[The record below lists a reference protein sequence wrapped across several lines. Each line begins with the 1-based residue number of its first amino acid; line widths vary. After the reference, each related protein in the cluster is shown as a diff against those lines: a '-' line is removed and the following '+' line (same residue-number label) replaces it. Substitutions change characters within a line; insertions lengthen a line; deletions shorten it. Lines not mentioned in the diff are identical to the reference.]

1 MRKTIASAIF
11 LLAGAGA
18 AALGAN
24 LRGSDT
30 MEDVTKFMLNPAG
43 SPFCAGTTG
52 IVYLGGGS
60 TNGEQAMTGTG
71 AAPLNAPLQSAAPM
85 SRALGAAAVCATK
98 QGSPATAAGV
108 FVCLDGLAIV
118 GNSSANQAT
127 CDIKF
132 ATGNDWRD
140 VLRLVYAGANA
151 SPDNTGAG
159 SVANCTSTARR
170 NLVNNWNSMFNAPCN
185 GSIACTQMQHAWR
198 RNDLSGTTD
207 TFLSLLGLPAINTA
221 QYAFCNAAGLVGPAT
236 LANTGDFSDNDP
248 IRRACIGRGDLA
260 NSEQICNNVNATG
273 ADQNTLGL
281 VQVVFVPETHSGLPA
296 DQLYA
301 TVNCSLGFFEWRDN
315 PAAVP
320 LCPYGLPPQV
330 GACLL
335 PYNNAAT
342 GPNFACLNRQTNRG
356 FFLEAN
362 TGDGRVYNLAARR
375 ADSTILR
382 DANNRR
388 LMHSAYRI
396 HTTRVLTGSTTV
408 GCQLGS
414 GTTQIGCLA
423 SASPCSIGF
432 SGREALSQPSTVALR
447 VKGLGPTP
455 TNIQNLILNPSLA
468 YPIARKLYYNSVVN
482 PDIVNLGVVTATG
495 TPVGTTAFRQ
505 QQLALKTCFANAA
518 SAKTACEASG
528 FVEAPG
534 GPVCEDF
541 NEQNPV
547 NPPAGTPAGCG
558 AATNANAC
566 P

>member
-18 AALGAN
+18 AAVGAN

-60 TNGEQAMTGTG
+60 GGGEQAMTGTG
-71 AAPLNAPLQSAAPM
+71 AAPLNTPLQSAAPM
-85 SRALGAAAVCATK
+85 SRALAAAAVCATK

-108 FVCLDGLAIV
+108 FVCLDGLAII
-118 GNSSANQAT
+118 GNSSANNSS
-127 CDIKF
+127 CELKF
-132 ATGNDWRD
+132 TAASTTDWRD
-140 VLRLVYAGANA
+140 VLRRVYSGANA

-159 SVANCTSTARR
+159 TTANCGGAARR
-170 NLVNNWNSMFNAPCN
+170 ALVDNWASLFNASCS
-185 GSIACTQMQHAWR
+185 GSVACTQLQHAWR

-207 TFLSLLGLPAINTA
+207 TFLSLLGLPAVATNP
-221 QYAFCNAAGLVGPAT
+221 FCNGIGLTTPLT
-236 LANTGDFSDNDP
+236 LTNSSDFSDNDP
-248 IRRACIGRGDLA
+248 IRRSCIGRGDLA
-260 NSEQICNNVNATG
+260 GSEQVCNNVNAAG

-281 VQVVFVPETHSGLPA
+281 VQVVFVPETHAALPA
-296 DQLYA
+296 DQVYA

-315 PAAVP
+315 PTAVP

-362 TGDGRVYNLAARR
+362 SGDGRVYNLVARR
-375 ADSTILR
+375 SDSTILR
-382 DANNRR
+382 DVNNRR
-388 LMHSAYRI
+388 LTHSAYRI
-396 HTTRVLTGSTTV
+396 HTTRVLTNGTGA
-408 GCQLGS
+408 GCALGS
-414 GTTQIGCLA
+414 ATSQIGCLA
-423 SASPCSIGF
+423 AASPCSIGF
-432 SGREALSQPSTVALR
+432 SGREGLSQPGTVALK
-447 VKGLGPTP
+447 VKGIAPTP
-455 TNIQNLILNPSLA
+455 AAIQDLILNPAAA

-482 PDIVNLGVVTATG
+482 PDIVGLGTAG
-495 TPVGTTAFRQ
+495 TVAFRQ

-534 GPVCEDF
+534 GPKCEDF
-541 NEQNPV
+541 NE
-547 NPPAGTPAGCG
+547 AAASPAGCG